1 MKSINLWGRIVA
13 VAALLLLVA
22 GGSAFAQLQSG
33 NLYGTVTDDQGA
45 ALPGVTVTLSGG
57 GAPQVQVTNA
67 QGAFRFLGLSPG
79 SYDLKAELEGFSTID
94 YPNITI
100 NIGRNTQIEVKLS
113 AAVEDVIT
121 VTAESPLLDERRIST
136 GATVSQTELEK
147 IPTSRDPW
155 AVLQTTPGV
164 LTDRINVGGNE
175 SGQQSQYVG
184 PGSGGDQAV
193 WSVDGVVITDMAA
206 LGSSPA
212 YYDFDSFEEMQVT
225 TGGSDST
232 IATGGVVLNMVTKR
246 GTNEWRGSGRY
257 YLTDDSNQ
265 SDLEFDDSELGQA
278 GDYNSTSRARNF
290 VTGVVTEPGGK
301 HQQASFKQGN
311 RIVDVKDYG
320 AELGGPIVRDRLWVW
335 GSYGRQK
342 VDLLTVS
349 DVSDFT
355 DLETGNLKLNAQIAA
370 NNSAT
375 AFAINSDKV
384 KIGRNAGP
392 TRPQETTWN
401 QAKFGADPTAYKIE
415 DTHIFSSNF
424 YLTGLYSRVNGGF
437 ELVPQGGFEANGP
450 TSYFDESSVWHNTFL
465 LNQTERPQEQYKAD
479 ASSFFNTGSL
489 SHELK
494 FGAGYREAEV
504 ISLTRWGG
512 LGVLYN
518 GPQLFG
524 TTDNVLGAA
533 RDGNP
538 DVLND
543 YTQAYLQD
551 TMTVG
556 NLTLNAGLRYDKQ
569 GGENK
574 DVSIRANPHIPDILR
589 SVSFTGG
596 DIGFEWAD
604 ITPRLGLTYALG
616 AERKTLL
623 RASYSR
629 FADQLGAGTAS
640 WLNTTRAPSYA
651 YFYTSNPGSAPGII
665 PLSDIDLGS
674 GPSFC
679 GRPFCYS
686 GNVNPNN
693 GQLLQS
699 NALDSDLS
707 APITDEILLGVEHA
721 LLPEFVVGLNFTYR
735 QLTGLLEAETLVFDG
750 DPYSD
755 ANLQSVGRLHRHSD
769 YVPGYATPFNPLP
782 SGATQRA
789 VVVCN
794 PGSTPTSC
802 FNDPTQR
809 HAETPQHVLPDGTPY
824 ALTFWQLRPGVN
836 TRGGSFLENGD
847 REQEYLGTSL
857 VFNKRLAN
865 RWMLRGNF
873 SWSDWTWSSIPDS
886 ENEDPTLTLGG
897 GTEEGD
903 PVLQGS
909 GTGSG
914 AKGGIYINSEWAYS
928 VNGLYQ
934 VAPDRV
940 WGFNVA
946 LNLTGRQGYPIPY
959 FQRITTDSNQQN
971 AAVNVQVTDAPDTY
985 RLDDIHMVDARI
997 EKEFTFSDVG
1007 LTLGVDCFN
1016 LFNEAYVLQRN
1027 HRLAQ
1032 ATSDHVREV
1041 TSPRVLRLGARI
1053 SFR

>member
-22 GGSAFAQLQSG
+22 GGTAFAQLQTG

-45 ALPGVTVTLSGG
+45 ALPGVTVTLSGS

-67 QGAFRFLGLSPG
+67 QGQFRFLGLGPA

-94 YPNITI
+94 YPNIVI

-193 WSVDGVVITDMAA
+193 WSVDGVTITDMAA

-232 IATGGVVLNMVTKR
+232 MATGGVVLNMVTKR

-265 SDLEFDDSELGQA
+265 SDLSFDNSDLGQA
-278 GDYNSTSRARNF
+278 GDFSATARARNF
-290 VTGVVTEPGGK
+290 QAGVVTDPGGP
-301 HQQASFKQGN
+301 HAQASFKAGN

-320 AELGGPIVRDRLWVW
+320 GELGGPIVKDRLWIW
-335 GSYGRQK
+335 GSYGKQE

-355 DLETGNLKLNAQIAA
+355 DLETMNVKLNAQIAA

-375 AFAINSDKV
+375 GFALNSDKV

-392 TRPQETTWN
+392 TRPQATTWN
-401 QAKFGADPTAYKIE
+401 QAKFGPDPTAWKVE

-437 ELVPQGGFEANGP
+437 ELVPQGGFADDGP
-450 TSYFDESSVWHNTFL
+450 TSYLDENSVWNNTFL

-518 GPQLFG
+518 GPQFFG
-524 TTDNVLGAA
+524 TTDNIVAVA

-538 DVLND
+538 DIINE
-543 YTQAYLQD
+543 YTQGYVQD
-551 TMTVG
+551 TLTVG
-556 NLTLNAGLRYDKQ
+556 NLTLNAGIRYDKQ
-569 GGENK
+569 GGENV
-574 DVSIRANPHIPDILR
+574 DQTIRASPHLPGVLPQVTYNG
-589 SVSFTGG
+589 S
-596 DIGFEWAD
+596 DIGFEWTD

-629 FADQLGAGTAS
+629 FADQLGSGTAS
-640 WLNTTRAPSYA
+640 WLNPTRAPSYA
-651 YFYTSNPGSAPGII
+651 YFYTSNPGTAPGII
-665 PLSDIDLGS
+665 PLSQVDLATGVL
-674 GPSFC
+674 F
-679 GRPFCYS
+679 YS
-686 GNVNPNN
+686 GNVNPNT

-699 NALDSDLS
+699 NALDSGLN
-707 APITDEILLGVEHA
+707 APITDELLLGVEHA

-735 QLTGLLEAETLVFDG
+735 QITGILEQELLVFDG

-755 ANLQSVGRLHRHSD
+755 ANVNSVGRLHRRSD
-769 YVPGYATPFNPLP
+769 YVPGYATPFNAIV
-782 SGATQRA
+782 SGAGSRNI
-789 VVVCN
+789 VVCN
-794 PGSTPTSC
+794 PGVSGTQC
-802 FNDPTQR
+802 FSDPTAR
-809 HAETPQHVLPDGTPY
+809 RTVTVQHVLPNGQPY
-824 ALTFWQLRPGVN
+824 NLTFFQLRPGVA
-836 TRGGSFLENGD
+836 TRNGAFLENGD
-847 REQEYLGTSL
+847 REQEYIGASV

-873 SWSDWTWSSIPDS
+873 TWSDWTWSKVPDS

-897 GTEEGD
+897 GVREGD

-934 VAPDRV
+934 VAPDRP
-940 WGFNVA
+940 WGFNLA

-959 FQRITTDSNQQN
+959 FQRVTLDSNQQN
-971 AAVNVQVTDAPDTY
+971 ASVNVQVTDRPDTF
-985 RLDDIHMVDARI
+985 RLDDIHMVDARV
-997 EKEFTFSDVG
+997 EKEFNFSDFG

-1016 LFNEAYVLQRN
+1016 VFNEAYVLQRN

-1032 ATSDHVREV
+1032 STSNFVREV
-1041 TSPRVLRLGARI
+1041 TSPRVLRLGARL

>member
-1 MKSINLWGRIVA
+1 V
-13 VAALLLLVA
+13 
-22 GGSAFAQLQSG
+22 
-33 NLYGTVTDDQGA
+33 
-45 ALPGVTVTLSGG
+45 LPGVTVTVSGP
-57 GAPQVQVTNA
+57 ALQQPLTAVTSESGTYQFPSVPIGTFTVTFELASFKKA
-67 QGAFRFLGLSPG
+67 QR
-79 SYDLKAELEGFSTID
+79 
-94 YPNITI
+94 PNIVITTGFNAGVDQKMEIGNMTEEVTI
-100 NIGRNTQIEVKLS
+100 S
-113 AAVEDVIT
+113 AA
-121 VTAESPLLDERRIST
+121 SPVVDTKKTTT
-136 GATVSQTELEK
+136 GAVFTADVLEK
-147 IPTSRDPW
+147 IPTARDPW
-155 AVLQTTPGV
+155 AILQSTPGV

-184 PGSGGDQAV
+184 PGSSGDQAV

-225 TGGSDST
+225 TGGSDSS

-265 SDLEFDDSELGQA
+265 SDTEFSDSELGQA
-278 GDYNSTSRARNF
+278 GDFNATARSRNF
-290 VTGVVTEPGGK
+290 VTGTVTDPGGP
-301 HQQASFKQGN
+301 HAQGPFKQGN
-311 RIVDVKDYG
+311 RIVDVKDFG
-320 AELGGPIVRDRLWVW
+320 AELGGPIVKDRLWIW
-335 GSYGRQK
+335 GSYGKQE

-355 DLETGNLKLNAQIAA
+355 DLETMNVKLNAQIAA

-375 AFAINSDKV
+375 GFALQSDKV

-392 TRPQETTWN
+392 TRPQPTTWN
-401 QAKFGADPTAYKIE
+401 QAKFGPDPTAYKIE

-450 TSYFDESSVWHNTFL
+450 TSYLDENSSWNNTFL
-465 LNQTERPQEQYKAD
+465 LVQTERPQEQYKAD

-518 GPQLFG
+518 GPQFFG
-524 TTDNVLGAA
+524 TTDNIVAVA
-533 RDGNP
+533 RDGGP
-538 DVLND
+538 DTLNE

-551 TMTVG
+551 TLTVG
-556 NLTLNAGLRYDKQ
+556 NLTLNAGLRYDVQ
-569 GGENK
+569 GGQNIAR
-574 DVSIRANPHIPDILR
+574 SLRASPHLPGVLP
-589 SVSFTGG
+589 SVSTSTQ
-596 DIGFEWAD
+596 DIGFEWSD

-629 FADQLGAGTAS
+629 FADQLGAGVAS

-651 YFYTSNPGSAPGII
+651 YFYTSNPGTAPGII
-665 PLSDIDLGS
+665 PLSDVDLGT
-674 GPSFC
+674 GVLF
-679 GRPFCYS
+679 YS

-693 GQLLQS
+693 GLLLQS
-699 NALDSDLS
+699 NALDPNLS
-707 APITDEILLGVEHA
+707 APLTDELLLGVEHA

-735 QLTGLLEAETLVFDG
+735 QLTDLLEAETLVFDSN
-750 DPYSD
+750 DPYSA
-755 ANLQSVGRLHRHSD
+755 ANLNSVGRLHRRDD
-769 YVPGYATPFNPLP
+769 YVPVN
-782 SGATQRA
+782 SGTSRNI
-789 VVVCN
+789 VVCN
-794 PGSTPTSC
+794 PGVTPTDC
-802 FNDPTQR
+802 FNNPAARSTI
-809 HAETPQHVLPDGTPY
+809 TVQHVLPDGTPY
-824 ALTFWQLRPGVN
+824 NLTHFALRNGLS
-836 TRGGSFLENGD
+836 TRNGAFLENGD
-847 REQEYLGTSL
+847 REQEYVGASL

-873 SWSDWTWSSIPDS
+873 TWSDWTWSSVPDS
-886 ENEDPTLTLGG
+886 EIEDPTITLGG

-934 VAPDRV
+934 VAPDRP

-959 FQRITTDSNQQN
+959 FQRVFLGANQQQ
-971 AAVNVQVTDAPDTY
+971 ASINVQVTDRPDTY
-985 RLDDIHMVDARI
+985 RLDDIHMVDARV
-997 EKEFTFSDVG
+997 EKEFTFSDFG
-1007 LTLGVDCFN
+1007 FTLGVDVFN
-1016 LFNEAYVLQRN
+1016 VFNEAYVLQRN

-1032 ATSDHVREV
+1032 STSDHVREV
-1041 TSPRVLRLGARI
+1041 TSPRVLRLGARL